1 MFRSHETSDREIFE
15 VNMHHQDAG
24 KTITEASV
32 SNPECSIQ
40 ETFDHIFDP
49 TYFANT
55 NISE

>member
-1 MFRSHETSDREIFE
+1 MKQVTRKSFE
-15 VNMHHQDAG
+15 ANIHHQDAG

>member
-1 MFRSHETSDREIFE
+1 
-15 VNMHHQDAG
+15 MHHQDAG
-24 KTITEASV
+24 KTITETSV